1 MLTEDKVTEIFDMSD
16 KFCKFFYLMSKK
28 YAIEAH
34 GSEFPF
40 AFKLAT
46 DKQHQADC

>member
-1 MLTEDKVTEIFDMSD
+1 MLTEDKGTESFYMSG

-34 GSEFPF
+34 GSSPS
-40 AFKLAT
+40 KS
-46 DKQHQADC
+46 ADDHCSYPQDDA